1 MPFQFG
7 RLIRGFFGSHIQKV
21 PFQIA
26 QRSLTSITFIT
37 LIFQDNPIVIPSGS
51 LPSDADPN
59 CRLSSRWTLSKEQCL
74 SSSYFERSAERIH
87 FNFDWSLCSFSV
99 GIYPHRTENLTKKT
113 SASFASANIQVSSVL
128 HGSTWDSVFGWRK
141 PGERSSLGLGPWI

>member
-7 RLIRGFFGSHIQKV
+7 RLIWGFFGSHIQKD

-26 QRSLTSITFIT
+26 QRSLTSITSIS

-59 CRLSSRWTLSKEQCL
+59 CCLSSRWALSKEQCL

-87 FNFDWSLCSFSV
+87 SNFDWSLCSFLLEF
-99 GIYPHRTENLTKKT
+99 TLTARKILLRRLAH
-113 SASFASANIQVSSVL
+113 ASRLRIFRYHPYCMEVL
-128 HGSTWDSVFGWRK
+128 ETLSLDGESR
-141 PGERSSLGLGPWI
+141 GERSSLGLGPWI